1 MLKLSVELCHS
12 NVTVAPEET
21 VGVLTLIIGS
31 GILPLHIVC
40 IDGEIVPADIMFSI
54 TVIVETAEQPSGVV
68 ISNFTV
74 IEELKVGDGV
84 AKYVTDVWVTPAVT
98 V

>member
-1 MLKLSVELCHS
+1 
-12 NVTVAPEET
+12 
-21 VGVLTLIIGS
+21 
-31 GILPLHIVC
+31 
-40 IDGEIVPADIMFSI
+40 MFSI

>member
-1 MLKLSVELCHS
+1 
-12 NVTVAPEET
+12 
-21 VGVLTLIIGS
+21 
-31 GILPLHIVC
+31 
-40 IDGEIVPADIMFSI
+40 MFSI

-84 AKYVTDVWVTPAVT
+84 DKYVTDVWVTPAVI